1 MIATGAG
8 SELRRVIGTATFWG
22 TLGVT
27 LFGLFLTPV
36 FYVVIRRAVE
46 GRNRPAGPGGAS
58 SGVAVLL
65 VAGVAGLLLAG
76 CAAGPDYRT
85 PETRVAGAFTS
96 ADQAGFS
103 AGGVETNWWGGFQ
116 DPLLNRLVSQTIA
129 TNHDLRIATARV
141 REARALHR
149 TTTLDIWPTVTAGGG
164 YTKSLGSKDAARG
177 LPRPQRELELF
188 DAGFDATW
196 ELDLFGRV
204 RRSVEAGRA
213 GVAALEASRRQVCVS
228 LISEVARNYFELRG
242 VQLELAVARRNA
254 DNQRETLGLSES
266 KLQAGRGTELDTAR
280 ARAQLHTTLA
290 GLPPLEAARQQ
301 IIHRLGV
308 LTGQAPTALAAEL
321 ATVLPLPSLPALVN
335 IGRPEDLLRRRPD
348 IQAAERA
355 LAAATARIGM
365 ATADL
370 FPRLTFNGQAGLA
383 AGDFSGL
390 SKAGADNYSFGPRLS
405 WAALDLGRVRARLRA
420 AGARA
425 EGELAAYERTVL
437 LALEETEDALVEFDR
452 TLARREQLRSAAK
465 AAEAAARLANDRYA
479 GGVAEFLIVLD
490 AQRTLLAIQGQLAQS
505 ETRAATSLVAIY
517 KALGGGWELVVPVG
531 NKATQPAR

>member
-1 MIATGAG
+1 
-8 SELRRVIGTATFWG
+8 
-22 TLGVT
+22 
-27 LFGLFLTPV
+27 
-36 FYVVIRRAVE
+36 
-46 GRNRPAGPGGAS
+46 
-58 SGVAVLL
+58 
-65 VAGVAGLLLAG
+65 
-76 CAAGPDYRT
+76 
-85 PETRVAGAFTS
+85 
-96 ADQAGFS
+96 
-103 AGGVETNWWGGFQ
+103 
-116 DPLLNRLVSQTIA
+116 
-129 TNHDLRIATARV
+129 
-141 REARALHR
+141 
-149 TTTLDIWPTVTAGGG
+149 
-164 YTKSLGSKDAARG
+164 
-177 LPRPQRELELF
+177 
-188 DAGFDATW
+188 
-196 ELDLFGRV
+196 
-204 RRSVEAGRA
+204 
-213 GVAALEASRRQVCVS
+213 
-228 LISEVARNYFELRG
+228 
-242 VQLELAVARRNA
+242 
-254 DNQRETLGLSES
+254 
-266 KLQAGRGTELDTAR
+266 
-280 ARAQLHTTLA
+280 LHTTLA

-335 IGRPEDLLRRRPD
+335 LGRPEDLLRRRPD